1 MSVLQLTRNL
11 WQQGR
16 IPLPALLRTL
26 GLQPDAVR
34 RSFPQLSPDGP
45 EGPQFLRSCQ
55 RTHRESGALLA
66 RVRRS
71 AFAVLASSVVLA
83 PILIASLSAAGHHI
97 HSPDRLWLLAL
108 AVSALSALALI
119 VAALCAVRCLTLS
132 RSGTPSLARAWGS
145 QKLMGKKTD
154 LAQQREILLE
164 RAQGNRQRAQQGVA
178 PLAVA
183 QRSLAIAILTLVL
196 AGAAVL
202 VAAVL

>member
-1 MSVLQLTRNL
+1 MLQLARNL

-26 GLQPDAVR
+26 SLQLDTVR
-34 RSFPQLSPDGP
+34 GSLPRLSPNGGVEP
-45 EGPQFLRSCQ
+45 EFLRSCQ
-55 RTHRESGALLA
+55 RTHRESRALLA
-66 RVRRS
+66 QVRRS

-83 PILIASLSAAGHHI
+83 PILIASLSAAGHHV
-97 HSPDRLWLLAL
+97 HSHDRLWLLAL

-132 RSGTPSLARAWGS
+132 RSGTPSLPLAWGS
-145 QKLMGKKTD
+145 RKLMGKNTD
-154 LAQQREILLE
+154 LAQQGEILLE
-164 RAQGNRQRAQQGVA
+164 RAQGNRQRARQGVA

-183 QRSLAIAILTLVL
+183 QRSLAVAILTLVL
-196 AGAAVL
+196 AAAAVL

>member
-1 MSVLQLTRNL
+1 VSVLQLTRNL

-34 RSFPQLSPDGP
+34 RSFPQLSRDGP

-55 RTHRESGALLA
+55 RTHRESRALLA

-154 LAQQREILLE
+154 LAQQGEILLE